1 MNAAPAANN
10 NGLPGL
16 AERPHA
22 DILIYDGR
30 CRFCIAQMRILAKL
44 DLKGN
49 LAFLSLH
56 DSLADLVVPDVSFE
70 QRMKAIVVIDQHC
83 QRHAGADA
91 FRHLSKL
98 LPLLWPV
105 APFLHIPGS
114 GPLWHWLYNRIAQV
128 RYRFGRV
135 QCDGGTCHLH

>member
-1 MNAAPAANN
+1 MSQTHPQSQ
-10 NGLPGL
+10 GLPGL

-22 DILIYDGR
+22 QIIVYDGR
-30 CRFCIAQMRILAKL
+30 CRFCVAQMRILAKL
-44 DLKGN
+44 DLSGS

-56 DSLADLVVPDVSFE
+56 DCLADLVLPDVSFE
-70 QRMKAIVVIDQHC
+70 QRMKAIILIDQNCH
-83 QRHAGADA
+83 RHTGADA

-105 APFLHIPGS
+105 APLLHIPGS
-114 GPLWHWLYNRIAQV
+114 RPVWQWLYNRVAKV